1 MCSTYNRQS
10 KKKKWNEN
18 ETNEWKC
25 VISEYCDLICYI
37 KKKKSNWNSEK
48 KEKVKKTDQVYS
60 LS

>member
-10 KKKKWNEN
+10 KKKNWNEN

-25 VISEYCDLICYI
+25 VISEYCDLICYYI
-37 KKKKSNWNSEK
+37 KKKNQIEIAKKRNSK
-48 KEKVKKTDQVYS
+48 NTDQVYS